1 MPVRF
6 IYPKVIISSMT
17 ENKKKVD
24 TYSYKGWMLSDN
36 FLKRAF
42 AVFGHYIVADLIIVG
57 TLLFLIVILML
68 IVFAVGS
75 IIR

>member
-1 MPVRF
+1 
-6 IYPKVIISSMT
+6 MT